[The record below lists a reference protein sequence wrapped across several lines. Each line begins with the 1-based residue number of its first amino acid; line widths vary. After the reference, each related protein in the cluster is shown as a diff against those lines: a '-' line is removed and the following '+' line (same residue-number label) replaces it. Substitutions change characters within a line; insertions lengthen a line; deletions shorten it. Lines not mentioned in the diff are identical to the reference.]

1 MTFSWINFSIM
12 LIFPAIDLKGGKC
25 VRLRQGKKEDETVF
39 SDDPVA
45 MGRKWQD
52 LGAQWLHVVDLDGA
66 FSSRP
71 QNLAAI
77 QGLRQALTIPIQLGG
92 GLRTLETL
100 ARYIDLGIDRL
111 ILGTA
116 VLKDPDLV
124 AQACAQYPGRIAVGL
139 DARDGLVAVEGWTE
153 TSTQEVLA
161 VAQKLVPLKPA
172 ALIYT
177 DISRDG
183 VKRGVN
189 VEATKAL
196 AQAVDLPV
204 IASGGVSSLA
214 DIEALLPLA
223 PLGVVGVII
232 GRALYDGIF
241 QLPEA
246 IKLAHG
252 D

>member
-1 MTFSWINFSIM
+1 M

-25 VRLRQGKKEDETVF
+25 VRLRQGRKEDETVF

-45 MGRKWQD
+45 MGLKWQD

-71 QNLAAI
+71 QNLESI
-77 QGLRQALTIPIQLGG
+77 KGLRKALTIPIQLGG

-100 ARYIDLGIDRL
+100 DLYINLGIDRL

-116 VLKDPDLV
+116 VLKAPDLV
-124 AQACAQYPGRIAVGL
+124 AKACAAYPGRIAVGL
-139 DARDGLVAVEGWTE
+139 DAKDGLVAVEGWTE
-153 TSTQEVLA
+153 TSTQKVID

-177 DISRDG
+177 DIARDG
-183 VKRGVN
+183 VKQGVN

-204 IASGGVSSLA
+204 IASGGVSSLS
-214 DIEALLPLA
+214 DIEALLPLE

-232 GRALYDGIF
+232 GRALYDGVF

-246 IKLAHG
+246 IKLATSA
-252 D
+252 

>member
-1 MTFSWINFSIM
+1 M
-12 LIFPAIDLKGGKC
+12 LIIPAIDLKGGKC
-25 VRLRQGKKEDETVF
+25 VRLRQGKKDEETVF

-52 LGAQWLHVVDLDGA
+52 LGAEWLHVVDLDGA

-71 QNLAAI
+71 QNLDAVR
-77 QGLRQALTIPIQLGG
+77 GLRRALTIPIQLGG
-92 GLRTLETL
+92 GLRDLETL
-100 ARYIDLGIDRL
+100 AQYIDLGIDRL
-111 ILGTA
+111 ILGTV
-116 VLKDPDLV
+116 VLKDPDL
-124 AQACAQYPGRIAVGL
+124 AARALAAYPGRIAVGL

-153 TSTQEVLA
+153 TSSQNVLE
-161 VAQKLVPLKPA
+161 VAQKLVPLQPA

-189 VEATKAL
+189 IEATRAL

-204 IASGGVSSLA
+204 IASGGVRSLA

-232 GRALYDGIF
+232 GRALYDGNIH
-241 QLPEA
+241 LPEA
-246 IKLAHG
+246 LRLAQG
-252 D
+252 G